1 MGDEEGTF
9 CNPEAAANIEDI
21 RHLLYVML
29 YIFCPFAVASSCSVI
44 PNRKHILRMLWSCK
58 VQNLM

>member
-29 YIFCPFAVASSCSVI
+29 YIFCPFAVASSCSLSFQTGSI
-44 PNRKHILRMLWSCK
+44 YSGCYGAAWSRI
-58 VQNLM
+58 